1 MLKSLDIHA
10 LTLFP
15 SVTLTFSPGLN
26 IIVGENGAGKTHLLK
41 AAYSLLA
48 VSAQSAEANETPTKS
63 FLQKALADKLVG
75 VFRPDSLGRLAS
87 RRQGRSRCHLA
98 AQFQDKRCNLA
109 LSFASNAENQVAIE
123 AAPTAWLDKLPVYLP
138 TRELLSLYPGFIS
151 MYRNQYVDFEE
162 TWYDTSLLL
171 GRPGIRGV
179 KEKQLKELLT
189 LLEDAMGGRVE
200 QDRSGRFYFKPESG
214 ARIEIPLVAEG
225 LRKLAMLARLVVTGS
240 LLDKGYLFWDEPEA
254 NLNPRLIKRIAQV
267 LVALSKQGIQIFI
280 ATHSLFLLRELEILQ
295 TEAALEARYFALAQ
309 SENFVVHVQQGNS
322 LDDVGPLVLLDE
334 EVQQGDRFLA
344 LGEESHV

>member
-1 MLKSLDIHA
+1 MLKSLDIQA
-10 LTLFP
+10 LTLFA
-15 SVTLTFSPGLN
+15 SEQLCFSPGLN
-26 IIVGENGAGKTHLLK
+26 VIVGENGAGKTHLLK

-48 VSAQSAEANETPTKS
+48 VSAQSAEANETPTKA
-63 FLQKALADKLVG
+63 FLQKALADKLIA

-98 AQFQDKRCNLA
+98 AHFDDSRCDLA

-123 AAPTAWLDKLPVYLP
+123 QVPGAWLDKLPVYLP

-151 MYRNQYVDFEE
+151 MYRNQYVDFDE

-179 KEKQLKELLT
+179 KEKQVKELLGI
-189 LLEDAMGGRVE
+189 LEEAMGGKVE
-200 QDRSGRFYFKPESG
+200 QDRSGRFYFNPESG
-214 ARIEIPLVAEG
+214 ARLEIPLVAEG

-254 NLNPRLIKRIAQV
+254 NLNPRLIRQIAKV
-267 LVALSKQGIQIFI
+267 LVALSRQGIQVFV
-280 ATHSLFLLRELEILQ
+280 ATHSLFLLREIEMLL
-295 TEAALEARYFALAQ
+295 AAVKDTARFFALAQ
-309 SENFVVHVQQGNS
+309 SENFLVKISQSNS
-322 LDDVGPLVLLDE
+322 LDDIEPLVLLDE
-334 EVQQGDRFLA
+334 EVQQGDRFIA
-344 LGEESHV
+344 YDAGVV